1 MNSSGKNKDKKKKKK
16 DKNNYF
22 MDADLFEKKEK
33 GYTYQHIVDELN
45 SKGYTNKS
53 GGKWS
58 ISSVQVILGNEQTY
72 RGMYKYGKEMNWV
85 KGVHE
90 PILKKD

>member
-1 MNSSGKNKDKKKKKK
+1 M
-16 DKNNYF
+16 KNNN
-22 MDADLFEKKEK
+22 
-33 GYTYQHIVDELN
+33 YTFQRIVNELN

-58 ISSVQVILGNEQTY
+58 ISSVQVILSNEPTY
-72 RGMYKYGKEMNWV
+72 RGMYKYGGNSEWV

-90 PILKKD
+90 PILK